1 MSHKKRSKKRK
12 RSKHGAAVVCTRCKT
27 TVDTRPTALLV
38 ALADTLTACEQVG
51 VSISLKHGV
60 VYTKYGYVLP
70 TRDDGWV
77 ARTLVYT
84 EFNDNNV
91 DPMDE

>member
-12 RSKHGAAVVCTRCKT
+12 RSKNGSTVVCTRCKT
-27 TVDTRPTALLV
+27 AVDTRPQAYV
-38 ALADTLTACEQVG
+38 QAIADTFNEALMAG
-51 VSISLKHGV
+51 VEIDLKHHA

-70 TRDDGWV
+70 TEYEWV

-84 EFNDNNV
+84 EFSSADTESL
-91 DPMDE
+91 DE